1 MIINTLRLWTEFCCN
16 MIVLYTHICVQYM
29 YVLMLMIIVV
39 GVICVVLVFIPGG
52 DSQNVIPKSVEKSFY
67 G

>member
-1 MIINTLRLWTEFCCN
+1 

-39 GVICVVLVFIPGG
+39 GLICVVLVFIPGG
-52 DSQNVIPKSVEKSFY
+52 DSQNMIPKSVENPFY